1 MKFKECFI
9 CALACLA
16 LMAGGQQQARGE
28 GAPEGVE
35 AVSTSERSPNGQ
47 YEEQLPAGS
56 ADSATESVKAG
67 VAENLQKEGAPE
79 GVEAVSTSERSPN
92 GQYEEQLPAD
102 SADSATESVKA
113 SIAENLQKEAAQRGY
128 DADNSEIKNGE
139 DAVNQMLRSI
149 SGESELDV
157 DGSSK
162 NFTLEKSID
171 YALENNPDIKAAD
184 ESIVQAEAR
193 YRQAQSLKN
202 LGFSVG
208 NRLTYQPKM
217 LSNGVVVTD
226 PLADS
231 LTASLKALL
240 TSFGRVENQIAASYL
255 QIGVDSLNAMSVR
268 RQIIYQVKQAFFNRI
283 KAGSSLDAALL
294 NVDLCKQSLVDADKM
309 YKSGVMAFYDVIQA
323 NLYVTEAEEQLA
335 KANTNL
341 DSADADFFKL
351 LALNSPS
358 SDKAS
363 LHVIT
368 PPPIEVDS
376 ACNLADLKNLA
387 AARRYEILSLDRSIE
402 VLEASRKSI
411 EAANRPEISLSADYI
426 FSPGYHSLPCSN
438 YQLNLN
444 INWDAWDGGSRKAQL
459 AEIDS
464 QIEALRH
471 SRESLC
477 DSIYLEVEKAW
488 LNFNLTDVTMKT
500 SKNKVESAWV
510 FHEMARKRF
519 VNGLGNSLE
528 VQQALTSLN
537 EARLSFI
544 SACCDRELAFAALEY
559 SVGIDFPNRKL
570 SVTPELF
577 KTE

>member
-47 YEEQLPAGS
+47 YEEQLPA
-56 ADSATESVKAG
+56 
-67 VAENLQKEGAPE
+67 
-79 GVEAVSTSERSPN
+79 
-92 GQYEEQLPAD
+92 D

-113 SIAENLQKEAAQRGY
+113 SIAENLQKEAARRGY

-149 SGESELDV
+149 SGESELDF

-255 QIGVDSLNAMSVR
+255 QIGV
-268 RQIIYQVKQAFFNRI
+268 
-283 KAGSSLDAALL
+283 
-294 NVDLCKQSLVDADKM
+294 
-309 YKSGVMAFYDVIQA
+309 KSGVMAFYDVIQA